1 MPALLGCR
9 QLELDFLLAGHACLG
24 CLARLAWRAMRLARQ
39 AWRLPGSLVACQ
51 AGRSCLDARLASLST
66 FCQAFLLATGSGT
79 EKPAMLS
86 LAKAHLRLGLAFAG
100 FFGAFPLHPVAFR
113 KVSGLPR

>member
-24 CLARLAWRAMRLARQ
+24 CLARLAWRAMRL
-39 AWRLPGSLVACQ
+39 
-51 AGRSCLDARLASLST
+51 DARRPSFAI
-66 FCQAFLLATGSGT
+66 FCQALLLATGSGT